1 MQEAQDRKK
10 MEKDRA
16 RRQELEDERK
26 KHREMKQM
34 FDDTINNMES
44 ANRQVST
51 KELEIKATRAVDEIF
66 GKDSAVSL
74 EELRSENAKQK
85 SVIAELK

>member
-1 MQEAQDRKK
+1 
-10 MEKDRA
+10 
-16 RRQELEDERK
+16 
-26 KHREMKQM
+26 M
-34 FDDTINNMES
+34 FLVKSMYQSYLYHDLCVCVSVSINHL
-44 ANRQVST
+44 RQVST